1 MKARKKLPTRV
12 PPSTPIYRAIP
23 GDASAGANTRVHP
36 AATEAALEELNRY
49 ADEIQQF
56 MRDSKLRT
64 IIEGI
69 QGDLDRAS
77 RSGPRM
83 RLRRK

>member
-12 PPSTPIYRAIP
+12 PPPEPIYREIP
-23 GDASAGANTRVHP
+23 ASAAGANTRIHP
-36 AATEAALEELNRY
+36 AATETALDELNRY

-69 QGDLDRAS
+69 QGDLDRAA
-77 RSGPRM
+77 RGGPRM